1 MLLNRLMTRQGQNG
15 VDPVGRPAKSIFSK
29 GYFCL
34 GLLLVTAFTVQELGN
49 FTWPWLAELQSD
61 DVYKQLSGFV
71 LVAYL
76 ARQWRCSLLRNRGL
90 MQQAAKLLNR
100 HKLLGAMAPL
110 FFFAHAQHTGF
121 AYTQILSLAYFGIFL
136 TGNFNVEITGIRK
149 DWFRK
154 LWITLHVGLA
164 TVLGLSFGLPYLH
177 QLCLPMIALVA
188 PDFTVYRTV
197 SKNAPLLPV
206 SPSVHRRSRP
216 IRGKQS

>member
-1 MLLNRLMTRQGQNG
+1 MVLNKLITRQGQNG
-15 VDPVGRPAKSIFSK
+15 VDSACKPAKSAFSK

-49 FTWPWLAELQSD
+49 LTWSWLAELQSN

-100 HKLLGAMAPL
+100 HKLLGAMAPV
-110 FFFAHAQHTGF
+110 FFYAHAQHTGY

-136 TGNFNVEITGIRK
+136 TGLCNVEITGIRK

-154 LWITLHVGLA
+154 LWITVHVGLS
-164 TVLGLSFGLPYLH
+164 T
-177 QLCLPMIALVA
+177 MLV
-188 PDFTVYRTV
+188 F
-197 SKNAPLLPV
+197 LLAYHIYI
-206 SPSVHRRSRP
+206 SYAY
-216 IRGKQS
+216 Q